1 VEPTQERHSGLRDP
15 VTIASGICLLLVVV
29 ASGAIGWLD
38 RAWAFDLWHY
48 LPVPVSVAF
57 GIATASLA
65 LPPVRS
71 LLVRGF
77 TAASNRGGEAPLWIL
92 APALALLFWLLR
104 ENHLYGDSKI
114 LLFTAAKWWFLF
126 PDIGSTFLFHLG
138 GVVGPLAGVG
148 AVAATQAFVCVAGA
162 LAVVCFIQVGRLL
175 APERSGGALVAALI
189 LCGGVSR
196 VFFGHVEV
204 YAFVLLC
211 AALYLWAGCAFLQGR
226 TVSRR
231 TGWVAPSLALG
242 LGLWMHLSFIF
253 LVPSHLALLWLANDG
268 RPRAVEVLRSFAVM
282 GVPVL
287 LFLGAM
293 LALGRWE
300 ELGLAWETLVE
311 MAGLSEKADPHESW
325 VRGPFAE
332 PGAGT
337 LYTLFSWPHLKYLV
351 NAGFLLAP
359 AAAPIV
365 VAFALL
371 RPAVLIARKETA
383 FLSATTGM
391 LLVYTAVVRPV
402 WGPYDWDVFAL
413 PAVCGAA
420 LAAHLVVHELS
431 GDRRAHFCALVIAA
445 SILLVSVPFVAI
457 GIAPSRPA
465 GLFAQERIERA
476 PGESEWEAFER
487 KIGPWL

>member
-1 VEPTQERHSGLRDP
+1 VKPTQDRHSWLRDP
-15 VTIASGICLLLVVV
+15 VTLAAGICVMFVLV
-29 ASGAIGWLD
+29 ASGAIPWLD

-48 LPVPVSVAF
+48 LPVPIAVGF

-65 LPPVRS
+65 LPAVRG
-71 LLVRGF
+71 LLVRGMGA
-77 TAASNRGGEAPLWIL
+77 TSDRGGEAPLWWL
-92 APALALLFWLLR
+92 APVLVLFFWFLR
-104 ENHLYGDSKI
+104 EYQLYGDSKI
-114 LLFTAAKWWFLF
+114 LLFTAARWWFLF
-126 PDIGSTFLFHLG
+126 PDIGSTFLFHLA
-138 GVVGPLAGVG
+138 GVVGRLSGVG
-148 AVAATQAFVCVAGA
+148 AVAATQGFVCVAGA
-162 LAVVCFIQVGRLL
+162 LAVVCFVQAGRLL
-175 APERSGGALVAALI
+175 APTRRGGALVAALI

-211 AALYLWAGCAFLQGR
+211 AAVYLWTGCAFLQG
-226 TVSRR
+226 R

-242 LGLWMHLSFIF
+242 FGLWMHLSFIF
-253 LVPSHLALLWLANDG
+253 LVPSHVALLWLASG
-268 RPRAVEVLRSFAVM
+268 RRPSALEVVRSFAVM
-282 GVPVL
+282 GVPL
-287 LFLGAM
+287 LVFLGSM

-300 ELGLAWETLVE
+300 ELELAWETLVE
-311 MAGLSEKADPHESW
+311 MAGLSAKADPHESW

-337 LYTLFSWPHLKYLV
+337 LYTLFSWPHLKYLI

-365 VAFALL
+365 VAFAVL
-371 RPAVLIARKETA
+371 RPAALIARKETA
-383 FLSATTGM
+383 FLAATTGM
-391 LLVYTAVVRPV
+391 LLLYAAVVRPV

-431 GDRRAHFCALVIAA
+431 GERRAHVCALVIAG
-445 SILLVSVPFVAI
+445 SILLVLVPFVAI
-457 GIAPSRPA
+457 GIAPSRSA
-465 GLFAQERIERA
+465 GLFAYEHIERA
-476 PGESEWEAFER
+476 PGESDWEAFER